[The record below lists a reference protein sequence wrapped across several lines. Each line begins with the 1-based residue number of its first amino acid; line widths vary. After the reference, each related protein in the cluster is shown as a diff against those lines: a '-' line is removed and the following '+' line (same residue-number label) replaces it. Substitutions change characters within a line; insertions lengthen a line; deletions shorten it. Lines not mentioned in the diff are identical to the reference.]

1 MPKGVVVPLRVLLDY
16 AVLNSVTAEPGTTT
30 VERAVRLG
38 LAQVG
43 VVLPFLVEGVCAV
56 RNSDIVGREM
66 TTARRGAN
74 LDLAIQTGC
83 AVQLFF
89 VLEGNAALNMD
100 IAEQAQTI
108 AEPVA
113 NQRAGVEA
121 PPEAAALLAAALPP
135 GAPALGPTVQ

>member
-66 TTARRGAN
+66 TTAGRGAN
-74 LDLAIQTGC
+74 MDLAIQTGR